1 MRSAAMTDTLFLT
14 EQFLRSVNMHPKQT
28 DMRATMVNIMYD
40 MERGLLGEKSSMP
53 MIPTYISAAALP
65 IDGEPVIVVDAG
77 GTNLRVGL
85 CTFVGGKPVLSEVN
99 KYPIPGSYGEI
110 TSDEFFSVIAEK
122 ILPLA
127 EKSSRI
133 GMCFSYPAEIFPDR
147 DGRII
152 QFNKELRVRGAAGS
166 VLGHE
171 IIKKLHE
178 KGAAGDFSFTLLN
191 DTTGGLMG
199 CIAECSPD
207 VSGGMAGLVVGTG
220 CNCCYFESGQKIKK
234 LKNAGDMI
242 INCESGCFDGCFCG
256 KADII
261 TDEASEKPGDHL
273 LEKMVSG
280 AYLGTVITHTAELA
294 AGAGLMSD
302 SFISISQSF
311 TLTEIDLFMRG
322 EKNRVYEMCSANDV
336 QVLRGIVDLLFERAA
351 RIVCAMIAAVCVYS
365 GGGKTVESPFVLVP
379 EGSTFW
385 NSLLFWDKFT
395 ACVDSFITGELGRHL
410 LMLRAD
416 YSTLEGAALSVFTL

>member
-1 MRSAAMTDTLFLT
+1 MTDTLFET
-14 EQFLRSVNMHPKQT
+14 EQFLRSVNMHPQQT
-28 DMRATMVNIMYD
+28 DMRATMVDIMSE
-40 MERGLLGEKSSMP
+40 MERGLLGKMSSMP
-53 MIPTYISAAALP
+53 MIPTYISAQASP
-65 IDGEPVIVVDAG
+65 INGEPVIVVDAG

-85 CTFVGGKPVLSEVN
+85 CTFAAGRPVMSEVN

-110 TSDEFFSVIAEK
+110 TADEFFDIIAEK

-147 DGRII
+147 DGRIV
-152 QFNKELRVRGAAGS
+152 QFNKELRVRGAEGS
-166 VLGHE
+166 VLGRE
-171 IIKKLHE
+171 IIKKLHD
-178 KGAAGDFSFTLLN
+178 KGASGDFSFTLLN

-199 CIAECSPD
+199 CIAECAPD
-207 VSGGMAGLVVGTG
+207 VSGGMAGLVLGTG
-220 CNCCYFESGQKIKK
+220 CNCCYFERGEKIKK
-234 LKNAGDMI
+234 LKNASDMI
-242 INCESGCFDGCFCG
+242 INCESGCFDGCFRG

-280 AYLGTVITHTAELA
+280 AYLGAVITYTAKLA
-294 AGAGLMSD
+294 AEVGLMSEK
-302 SFISISQSF
+302 FISIAKPF
-311 TLTEIDLFMRG
+311 TSTDIDFFMRG
-322 EKNRVYEMCSANDV
+322 ENNRVCEMCTGNDA

-351 RIVCAMIAAVCVYS
+351 RIVCAMVAALCVFS

-385 NSLLFWDKFT
+385 NSLLFRDKFT
-395 ACVDSFITGELGRHL
+395 ACVDSYITGELGRHL
-410 LMLRAD
+410 RVLRAEN
-416 YSTLEGAALSVFTL
+416 STLEGAALSVFTL